1 MEESKASEIWQNLKI
16 VKNPQGK
23 SELVIENL
31 DNLNDASELIIKKKG
46 QNFKIAIAQKDLNH
60 SHQHSLQSKI
70 KQRHRDRSNDH
81 VSVVSS
87 QNRLSIKSKA
97 YDSHAESQANWR
109 HQVRQSQNSHSV
121 NSRASK

>member
-1 MEESKASEIWQNLKI
+1 MEESKASEMWQNLKI

-60 SHQHSLQSKI
+60 SHH
-70 KQRHRDRSNDH
+70 
-81 VSVVSS
+81 
-87 QNRLSIKSKA
+87 
-97 YDSHAESQANWR
+97 
-109 HQVRQSQNSHSV
+109 
-121 NSRASK
+121 